1 MDNQEDTFHL
11 YGYNLYKSFFIKHTN
26 FLALSKSFFS
36 IASISFLFS
45 GVLAVCDE
53 EEEEEVEEEV

>member
-1 MDNQEDTFHL
+1 M
-11 YGYNLYKSFFIKHTN
+11 YKSFFIKHTN